1 MKKILVLNGPNLN
14 LLGCREVN
22 YYGADNLNTIETNLQ
37 TLASQYGYNLDFFQ
51 SNHEGE
57 LIDTI
62 QQAKNSNVAAIIINP
77 AAYTHTSVAIRD
89 ALLAVDI
96 KFIEVHISNVFQ
108 RESFRHQSFF
118 SDIAIGTISGLGSQV
133 YELAFLALVK
143 ILATAR

>member
-1 MKKILVLNGPNLN
+1 MKTILVLNGPNLN

-22 YYGADNLNTIETNLQ
+22 FYGADNLKTIETNLR
-37 TLASQYGYNLDFFQ
+37 TLANQHSYSLDFFQ

-57 LIDTI
+57 LIDKI

-96 KFIEVHISNVFQ
+96 KFIEVHISNVFK
-108 RESFRHQSFF
+108 RESFRHKSFF

-143 ILATAR
+143 ILA